1 MRPGPLGPVAAGDLG
16 GERDWLAGGGHSIGN
31 KTQPAEIAPIIR
43 NRCSVP
49 SYPPLQFL
57 NFDID
62 TLGDYLI
69 ILLVSKD
76 PS

>member
-1 MRPGPLGPVAAGDLG
+1 MTSVLGPVAEGDLG

-49 SYPPLQFL
+49 SYPL
-57 NFDID
+57 NFDIV
-62 TLGDYLI
+62 TLRDNLYG
-69 ILLVSKD
+69 
-76 PS
+76 